1 MSNGTPNGTPLNIAE
16 PKTFYG
22 LIYSVCVTI
31 LRSNGVFALMI
42 VVAIVSYVWFG
53 MIPESESRRK
63 ALDVMQA
70 TMQQIAQAEVTQA
83 EAVGKMH
90 QFRIDTD
97 KAHAETLAAV
107 KANQEFLRA
116 VAKKIQAETPN

>member
-1 MSNGTPNGTPLNIAE
+1 MPNGTPNGTSLNIDE
-16 PKTFYG
+16 PKTLYG
-22 LIYSVCVTI
+22 LAYAICVTV

-83 EAVGKMH
+83 EGISKMH
-90 QFRIDTD
+90 QFRDDTE
-97 KAHAETLAAV
+97 KAHADTLSAV
-107 KANQEFLRA
+107 KANQEFLKA
-116 VAKKIQAETPN
+116 VAKKIDAEEGS